1 MAGISIGFAVWGSV
15 RPEPDLWQGAES
27 MLAESSRPVS
37 ETKQQLSLHSLS
49 AVLMDADSGRI
60 LYGKD
65 EHQVRPMASTTKIM
79 TCILALEKGNPKD
92 LVTASA
98 NAVAQPKVHLGM
110 HEGEAFYLG
119 DLLYSLMLESHNDS
133 AVAIAEHLA
142 GSVPQFAGWMNEKA
156 EEIGCTEAHF
166 VTPNGL
172 DGEDVGGVHSI
183 SAADLAKIMSYC
195 VLRSPKAA
203 EFLAITHTAF
213 LMLRERRILAAA
225 TTMHFFR

>member
-1 MAGISIGFAVWGSV
+1 
-15 RPEPDLWQGAES
+15 
-27 MLAESSRPVS
+27 
-37 ETKQQLSLHSLS
+37 
-49 AVLMDADSGRI
+49 
-60 LYGKD
+60 
-65 EHQVRPMASTTKIM
+65 
-79 TCILALEKGNPKD
+79 
-92 LVTASA
+92 
-98 NAVAQPKVHLGM
+98 
-110 HEGEAFYLG
+110 
-119 DLLYSLMLESHNDS
+119 
-133 AVAIAEHLA
+133 
-142 GSVPQFAGWMNEKA
+142 MNEKA

-203 EFLAITHTAF
+203 EFLAITANARHTAF